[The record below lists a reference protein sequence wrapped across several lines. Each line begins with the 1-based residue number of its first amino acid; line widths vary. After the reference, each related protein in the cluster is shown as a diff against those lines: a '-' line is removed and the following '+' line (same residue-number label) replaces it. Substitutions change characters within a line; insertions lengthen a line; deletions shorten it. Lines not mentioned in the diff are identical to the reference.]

1 MNLSAGQL
9 RIFGITWIAYA
20 GFYLCRKNLSVVLP
34 LLNNVSGLHG
44 IDLANI
50 VFGYS
55 LLYAVGQ
62 FACGPLSD
70 RIGAMRVVGA
80 GLVLV
85 VASNFLMGAHA
96 SLIWLLILACLGGLV
111 WMEARRQQQ

>member
-1 MNLSAGQL
+1 MSFSAGQ
-9 RIFGITWIAYA
+9 RRTFGITWIAYA

-34 LLNNVSGLHG
+34 LLNNVSGLRS

-62 FACGPLSD
+62 FGCGFFPTALEQSVWLAPACC
-70 RIGAMRVVGA
+70 
-80 GLVLV
+80 
-85 VASNFLMGAHA
+85 
-96 SLIWLLILACLGGLV
+96 W
-111 WMEARRQQQ
+111 W